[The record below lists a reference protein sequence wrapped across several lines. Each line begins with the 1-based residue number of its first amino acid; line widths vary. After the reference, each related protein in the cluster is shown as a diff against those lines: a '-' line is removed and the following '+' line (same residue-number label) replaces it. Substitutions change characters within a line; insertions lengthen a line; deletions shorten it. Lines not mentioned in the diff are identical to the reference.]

1 MKNTKNKKQNK
12 VSIIALS
19 ALLGIG
25 LVAGSLAYFS
35 TSSSF
40 DNIFTVGKPSGG
52 IVETFDNP
60 SKEQVARGGE
70 FKKSA
75 QAINTGETPLL
86 ARAKISA
93 VWKKADGSVI
103 NDNTLGAGGENAA
116 KLMFGNTAPTATA
129 DFSKNLYT
137 SFANDVTEADKANT
151 EKAPWF
157 YSTDGYFY
165 LKTKV
170 EKGTS
175 SAALLKAINV
185 STNIANATTTY
196 DLKYMNGATETT
208 ISKPTAAEAVTQFNT
223 DYGTAHPGTK
233 YTITSKSVAT
243 YPDYEGATLTVT
255 IKGDVIQADQ
265 KVYDTL
271 KGLPAGTDST
281 KWNVPDAIVTGWGF
295 K

>member
-19 ALLGIG
+19 ALLGVG
-25 LVAGSLAYFS
+25 LIAGSLAYFS
-35 TSSSF
+35 TSSTF
-40 DNIFTVGKPSGG
+40 DNIFTVGKPAGG

-86 ARAKISA
+86 ARAKITA

-103 NDNTLGAGGENAA
+103 NDNTLGVGGENAA
-116 KLMFGNTAPTATA
+116 KLMFGNTAPTA

-137 SFANDVTEADKANT
+137 SFANDVTAAEQAAT
-151 EKAPWF
+151 ASAPWF

-165 LKTKV
+165 LKNKV
-170 EKGTS
+170 ETGTS
-175 SAALLKAINV
+175 SVALLKAINV
-185 STNIANATTTY
+185 NTNIANASTKYILTY
-196 DLKYMNGATETT
+196 N
-208 ISKPTAAEAVTQFNT
+208 N
-223 DYGTAHPGTK
+223 GTADVTMVEQNTAKIAVDEFKRLYGNDNPNTP

-255 IKGDVIQADQ
+255 IKGDVIQAD
-265 KVYDTL
+265 KAVFESVNG
-271 KGLPAGTDST
+271 KGSEDKWEVPAD
-281 KWNVPDAIVTGWGF
+281 IVTGWLL

>member
-86 ARAKISA
+86 ARAKITA

-103 NDNTLGAGGENAA
+103 TSKLGTEDAA

-137 SFANDVTEADKANT
+137 SFANDVTAT
-151 EKAPWF
+151 EQAATASAPWF

-208 ISKPTAAEAVTQFNT
+208 ISKLTAAEAVTQFNT

-265 KVYDTL
+265 AVFESV
-271 KGLPAGTDST
+271 KGKGSEDKWDVPAD
-281 KWNVPDAIVTGWGF
+281 IVTGWLL

>member
-19 ALLGIG
+19 ALLGVG
-25 LVAGSLAYFS
+25 LIAGSLAYFS
-35 TSSSF
+35 TSSTF
-40 DNIFTVGKPSGG
+40 DNIFTVGKPAGG

-86 ARAKISA
+86 ARAKITA

-103 NDNTLGAGGENAA
+103 NDNTLGVGGENAA
-116 KLMFGNTAPTATA
+116 KLMFGNTAPTA

-137 SFANDVTEADKANT
+137 SFANDVTAAEQAAT
-151 EKAPWF
+151 ASAPWF

-165 LKTKV
+165 LKNKV

-175 SAALLKAINV
+175 SVALLNAINV
-185 STNIANATTTY
+185 NTNIANTTVTTY
-196 DLKYMNGATETT
+196 DLKYSNGTTDIT
-208 ISKPTAAEAVTQFNT
+208 ISQPTAAEAVTQFNT

-255 IKGDVIQADQ
+255 IKGDVIQAD
-265 KVYDTL
+265 KAVFESVNG
-271 KGLPAGTDST
+271 KGSEDKWEVPAD
-281 KWNVPDAIVTGWGF
+281 IVTGWLL